1 MQMFTKLFGA
11 PGEECENG
19 HTNAASSGVLPAV
32 GDEDRDSS
40 NNTAA
45 SSRVPSEVEGTD
57 RETGSGDA
65 ASSRVPPEVEGAENI
80 EIGRDDAARSGVP
93 PEVTGHNVAP
103 RSPVAG
109 PRVARPPA
117 VGSGTEQPS
126 VNDHVKEKNA
136 GAKTACHGKG
146 KATATPVGTP
156 KTKAK
161 AKAKAKQAKKGKPAT
176 IDAGAKEKAD
186 AKADAKSRARRGTA
200 GTFAG
205 RRPPNDAI
213 KRAVFDQMKSSYTTL
228 RLHGLS
234 DLALS
239 DWAGSPMKK
248 ACTKVSAQN
257 VFIKAM
263 QTRMAELA
271 TAGVPG
277 PDRMITATA
286 ELKAHNGSHRRA
298 VATELAGSEA
308 SSPMAKLL

>member
-19 HTNAASSGVLPAV
+19 HTNAASSGALPAV

-93 PEVTGHNVAP
+93 PEVAGHNVAP

-136 GAKTACHGKG
+136 GAKTSCHGKG
-146 KATATPVGTP
+146 KATATPVGKP

-161 AKAKAKQAKKGKPAT
+161 AKAKQANKGKPAT
-176 IDAGAKEKAD
+176 SEARAKEKAD
-186 AKADAKSRARRGTA
+186 AKADAKSRKRRGTA

-205 RRPPNDAI
+205 RRPPKDTI
-213 KRAVFDQMKSSYTTL
+213 KRLVFDQMKSSYAAL

-248 ACTKVSAQN
+248 ACTKANVQN

-277 PDRMITATA
+277 PDRMIIATE
-286 ELKAHNGSHRRA
+286 ELKSHIGSHRR
-298 VATELAGSEA
+298 VVVTELAGSEA